1 MEIGDEAKNSKER
14 GDKQIGSVEM
24 REKSW
29 ESGDEEN
36 FGIREMGFPIYGLI
50 SHFSRKKI
58 YM

>member
-1 MEIGDEAKNSKER
+1 M

-50 SHFSRKKI
+50 SHFSRKKNI
-58 YM
+58 YVNLASFDL